1 MATGVV
7 GGATFLLLLV
17 AGTFAAL
24 RLVRAVG
31 DAAWIGILL
40 LQYLI
45 GAMLSGAV
53 YAGTTL
59 YPLLAAGVAL
69 ASTLPPTTWAGF
81 VLARPRE
88 AGG

>member
-1 MATGVV
+1 
-7 GGATFLLLLV
+7 
-17 AGTFAAL
+17 
-24 RLVRAVG
+24 
-31 DAAWIGILL
+31 
-40 LQYLI
+40 
-45 GAMLSGAV
+45 MLSGAV

-81 VLARPRE
+81 VLARPQE